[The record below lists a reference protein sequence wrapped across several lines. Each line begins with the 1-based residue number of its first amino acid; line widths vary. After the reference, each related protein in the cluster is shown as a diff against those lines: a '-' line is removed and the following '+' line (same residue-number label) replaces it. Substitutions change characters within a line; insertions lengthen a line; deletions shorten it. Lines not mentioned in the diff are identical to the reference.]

1 MIRLL
6 IILASLPGILLI
18 VYVYKQDKIEKEPK
32 GLLLKLMLFGVLS
45 IIPAVIAE
53 VIGALILGLIFPEGG
68 VLYAIIDCF
77 FVVAFAEEGFKFL
90 MLKAGSWKSREFNYS
105 FDGVVYAV
113 STGLGFAIVENILY
127 VIDSGVSLAFMRAF
141 TAVVA
146 HAVFGV
152 IMGIFYGKARQFET
166 LCDVKRK
173 KLYFRRAVL
182 YPVLVHG
189 LYDYLLSVGSILAGV
204 AFVVVLIVL
213 YVVMFAGVKN
223 AAKKDAPTV
232 PWPTNRW

>member
-18 VYVYKQDKIEKEPK
+18 VFVYKQDKIEKEPK

-45 IIPAVIAE
+45 IIPALIAE
-53 VIGALILGLIFPEGG
+53 LLGGAILGLIFDESS
-68 VLYAIIDCF
+68 VIYKVIDCF
-77 FVVAFAEEGFKFL
+77 LIVALSEEGFKFL

-127 VIDSGVSLAFMRAF
+127 VLQSGVGLAFMRAF
-141 TAVVA
+141 TAIVA

-166 LCDVKRK
+166 LCDEKRK
-173 KLYFRRAVL
+173 KLYFRRALL
-182 YPVLVHG
+182 YPALVHG
-189 LYDYLLSVGSILAGV
+189 LYDYLLSIESILAGV
-204 AFVVVLIVL
+204 AFVAVLIVL
-213 YVVMFAGVKN
+213 YVIMFAGVKS

-232 PWPTNRW
+232 PWITNRW

>member
-68 VLYAIIDCF
+68 VLYAFIDCF
-77 FVVAFAEEGFKFL
+77 FVVALSEEGFKFL

-113 STGLGFAIVENILY
+113 STGLGFAIVENIMY

-141 TAVVA
+141 TAIVA

-166 LCDVKRK
+166 LCDEKRK
-173 KLYFRRAVL
+173 KLYFRRAL
-182 YPVLVHG
+182 IYPALVHG
-189 LYDYLLSVGSILAGV
+189 LYDYLLSIENIFAGV
-204 AFVVVLIVL
+204 AFVIVLIVL
-213 YVVMFAGVKN
+213 YVIMFAGVKN